1 MRRAASDDVVLPR
14 LTRAAPRAGLDAELV
29 TSRRARLKKFYAE
42 QNKVYQAE
50 LSAKGLSLAF

>member
-1 MRRAASDDVVLPR
+1 VRRAASDDVVLPR
-14 LTRAAPRAGLDAELV
+14 LTRPPPAGLDAELV